1 MTLLEVESLVV
12 SYGAIRAVRGIDF
25 ALSDGECVSLL
36 GANGAGKSS
45 SLKALSGLMR
55 PASGR
60 VHFDG
65 KPVTGLPAHEMARMG
80 VTLVPEGRQV
90 FATLT
95 VRENL
100 ELGGFN
106 QSHEHNQEDLTRVLE
121 TFPSLEARLDALAG
135 NLSGGEQQMVALGR
149 ALMSRPRLLM
159 LDEPSLGLA
168 PLVASQIFEVIRSI
182 AASGIAVLLVEQ
194 NVHRALGIASRG
206 YVLELGE
213 ITLQG
218 SSADLL
224 ANEHI
229 RRAYLGHGMGEGE

>member
-1 MTLLEVESLVV
+1 MLQVEALSVR
-12 SYGAIRAVRGIDF
+12 YGAIQAVRGID
-25 ALSDGECVSLL
+25 LEISEGECVSLL

-55 PASGR
+55 PATGR
-60 VHFDG
+60 VVFESRV
-65 KPVTGLPAHEMARMG
+65 VTGLPAHQMAQMG
-80 VTLVPEGRQV
+80 VTLVPEGRQI

-106 QSHEHNQEDLTRVLE
+106 QPPEHNRVDLARVLE
-121 TFPSLEARLDALAG
+121 TFPQLGTRLDALAG
-135 NLSGGEQQMVALGR
+135 NLSGGEQQMLALGR
-149 ALMSRPRLLM
+149 ALMSRPKLLM

-182 AASGIAVLLVEQ
+182 AESGIAVLLVEQ
-194 NVHRALGIASRG
+194 NVHRALGVASRG

-213 ITLQG
+213 IALQG
-218 SSADLL
+218 NSADLL
-224 ANEHI
+224 ANEHV
-229 RRAYLGHGMGEGE
+229 RLAYLGHGMGEGE

>member
-1 MTLLEVESLVV
+1 MSLLEVEALVV
-12 SYGAIRAVRGIDF
+12 RYGAIQAVRGVDF

-55 PASGR
+55 PASGK
-60 VHFDG
+60 VLFDG
-65 KPVTGLPAHEMARMG
+65 KPVTGLPAHQMARMG
-80 VTLVPEGRQV
+80 VTLVPEGRQI

-106 QSHEHNQEDLTRVLE
+106 LSHEHNQEDLTRVLA
-121 TFPSLEARLDALAG
+121 TFPQLGSRLHALAG

-182 AASGIAVLLVEQ
+182 VASGIAVLLVEQ
-194 NVHRALGIASRG
+194 NVHRALAVASRG

-224 ANEHI
+224 ANEHV

>member
-1 MTLLEVESLVV
+1 MSLLEVGALVV
-12 SYGAIRAVRGIDF
+12 RYGAIQAVRGVDF
-25 ALSDGECVSLL
+25 ALADGECVSLL

-45 SLKALSGLMR
+45 TLKALSGLMR
-55 PASGR
+55 PASGV

-65 KPVTGLPAHEMARMG
+65 KPVTGLPAHEMARLG

-106 QSHEHNQEDLTRVLE
+106 QPHEHNREDLARVLE
-121 TFPSLEARLDALAG
+121 TFPPLETRLSALAG
-135 NLSGGEQQMVALGR
+135 NLSGGEQQMVVLGR

-168 PLVASQIFEVIRSI
+168 PLVASQIFEVIQSI

-213 ITLQG
+213 ITAQG